1 MFYTTRNLPPLLPS
15 IYLFIT
21 HPSLGTPQE
30 GEANEAAYA
39 EFSSLAVKL
48 HLSTIHVAAF
58 LDPRLLPLDIHHL
71 VSSTPQKGHSDN
83 RLILPCA
90 VTFLALRVRV
100 FTGHGENLFYL
111 ALIFAVD
118 LDDAYRSWFVCLA
131 FRSFPKKIK
140 VEVLPG

>member
-1 MFYTTRNLPPLLPS
+1 M
-15 IYLFIT
+15 
-21 HPSLGTPQE
+21 
-30 GEANEAAYA
+30 EAEYA
-39 EFSSLAVKL
+39 EFSSFAVKL
-48 HLSTIHVAAF
+48 HLSTIHVAVFWIQDSSPLIFITLF
-58 LDPRLLPLDIHHL
+58 LQP
-71 VSSTPQKGHSDN
+71 PQNGHSDN
-83 RLILPCA
+83 RLILRWT

-140 VEVLPG
+140 VEVLPGLGSPLYCLRRGPASLDSYN